1 MQRAKVLAIFASVAS
16 VAVVTTVVALLLTQK
31 TIPGTGTIQT
41 VGVGAYWDPLCT
53 NATTSINFGLL
64 PPGSSKTYT
73 LYLKNEGNSDIIVSM
88 TPTNWNPTLASD
100 YIDLTWDREGQKLTT
115 GQSIG
120 CVLSITVSADAQGFS
135 AFNVD
140 IVISGT
146 G

>member
-1 MQRAKVLAIFASVAS
+1 MQRAKVLTIYAFVAS
-16 VAVVTTVVALLLTQK
+16 VAVVTTVIALLMTQR

-64 PPGSSKTYT
+64 TPGSSKSYT

-88 TPTNWNPTLASD
+88 TPQNWNPTLASD
-100 YIDLTWDREGQKLTT
+100 YITLTWDREGQKLTP
-115 GQSIG
+115 GQSVG
-120 CVLSITVSADAQGFS
+120 FVLSISISADAQGFS
-135 AFNVD
+135 TFNVD